1 MPGHCAALQHSGC
14 NAQHAQVCGVFFL
27 SCCWVLPFPG
37 VLRQLRLGCGKLAT
51 VYALPSATVLRPAA
65 ALHAVRGPRNVWPN
79 CLSQRLR
86 PCPVVLCSALQPYML
101 YVGREILHQASL
113 CHPFIVQLFEAF
125 LTPQHL
131 AM

>member
-1 MPGHCAALQHSGC
+1 
-14 NAQHAQVCGVFFL
+14 
-27 SCCWVLPFPG
+27 
-37 VLRQLRLGCGKLAT
+37 
-51 VYALPSATVLRPAA
+51 
-65 ALHAVRGPRNVWPN
+65 
-79 CLSQRLR
+79 
-86 PCPVVLCSALQPYML
+86 ML